1 MRIFTA
7 GDNVFHCEPVGVE
20 DSETARQCSDYLN
33 YIFIKRT
40 QDLHHYILHL
50 KMH

>member
-33 YIFIKRT
+33 YIFYKDMIINIVRKV
-40 QDLHHYILHL
+40 
-50 KMH
+50 KKNV